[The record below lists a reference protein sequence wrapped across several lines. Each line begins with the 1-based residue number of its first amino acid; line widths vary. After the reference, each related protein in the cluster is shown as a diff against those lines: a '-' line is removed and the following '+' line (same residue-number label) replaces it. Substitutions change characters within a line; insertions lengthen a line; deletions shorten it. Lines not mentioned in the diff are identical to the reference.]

1 LTRVASALALAVSI
15 ALVAPGCGT
24 PPTLKLR
31 IGVYPTELTAPVP
44 VAAAKGFFRSSGLDV
59 TVVKYASGPLAI
71 KALQAGEVEV
81 ATSADYAFATSAFT
95 DPDIRLLASIDR
107 ARTMLFVTS
116 KGSGM
121 TKTADLRGRRVGVPF
136 GSVNEY
142 ALGSSLNKE
151 GLTIQD
157 VKLVNVATKDLTT
170 ALLSGS
176 VDAVVAGPSSYE
188 VKKALGDQAV
198 GWSAQGIRDFYFTL
212 ISREGV
218 LKEKPAVS
226 ELLMRSMLEAVD
238 FIDRHPGDA
247 KSIVTKAYKLDR
259 AYLDYIWPS
268 NDFEVSLSQGL
279 MFQLD
284 MEARWYKESGLAGAS
299 TNPDYLEFID
309 FEGLERTDP
318 GAVQMV
324 H

>member
-1 LTRVASALALAVSI
+1 
-15 ALVAPGCGT
+15 
-24 PPTLKLR
+24 
-31 IGVYPTELTAPVP
+31 
-44 VAAAKGFFRSSGLDV
+44 
-59 TVVKYASGPLAI
+59 
-71 KALQAGEVEV
+71 
-81 ATSADYAFATSAFT
+81 
-95 DPDIRLLASIDR
+95 
-107 ARTMLFVTS
+107 
-116 KGSGM
+116 
-121 TKTADLRGRRVGVPF
+121 
-136 GSVNEY
+136 
-142 ALGSSLNKE
+142 
-151 GLTIQD
+151 
-157 VKLVNVATKDLTT
+157 
-170 ALLSGS
+170 
-176 VDAVVAGPSSYE
+176 
-188 VKKALGDQAV
+188 
-198 GWSAQGIRDFYFTL
+198 
-212 ISREGV
+212 
-218 LKEKPAVS
+218 
-226 ELLMRSMLEAVD
+226 MRSMLEAVD